1 MTITGKITGDQPATA
16 EPERSPALLS
26 GLTSTGDLRDRGF
39 GRILGEL
46 AAATLVAA
54 VVSLV
59 VQWVL
64 TRPHVPMPS
73 FAPQAIASIT
83 VALLVIGAFWL
94 ALRARFAVPT
104 RIVAWAGVSTLTTA
118 VLSLMLV
125 GTRFYLAGIAGD
137 QLFRVEYVT
146 RLTNSAGAGDFAYP
160 GLPGYYPRGWFWLAG
175 RAASLLH
182 MQGWEI
188 YKPFAILTMAVGT
201 VLAYVAWCLVVRPAH
216 ALLAALA
223 VSTVAVS
230 TWAANEPY
238 AWVFGAMIP
247 PMAVV
252 AWQYLAGQEKSAF
265 ARRPGRWTP
274 MLLLGFLLGL
284 LALFYTLLFG
294 FFILVLVL
302 TAVVGVVLA
311 YQAGAPLWTS
321 ARPVLLRLI
330 GIGLVASPLLLLQWV
345 PYLAA
350 LLHTPVTQSGALRFL
365 PSPGA
370 QFPIFNYP
378 TSFAGIL
385 CLIGLVW
392 GLLRMWG
399 NRGSAVARALIL
411 VTGAGYL
418 WYGLSFL
425 GTLAHL
431 TLLPF
436 KIELVM
442 DETLRCAGV
451 FGLIEG
457 VRWLW
462 RRVDRQLGVAAVTTV
477 SVLSLL
483 GMVGELQGAPGAL
496 SQLVNDAYSGYY
508 PNGYTA
514 LGQHDTTQNGAWN
527 PQLHDTITQLTG
539 KPEQDIV
546 VLSTY
551 QDFLAY
557 YPYWNFQ
564 TTKLQYAN
572 PLADYDLRRAAI
584 ESWAKLPSPAALTS
598 ALAGSQFRAPNVFV
612 FTRRS
617 DGLHLEVTR
626 NVFPAAA
633 DNQIYDVV
641 FPASLFNS
649 ATFTSRDVGPF
660 TVVVRH

>member
-1 MTITGKITGDQPATA
+1 MTLTREITADAPDAA
-16 EPERSPALLS
+16 AVERSHSLLS
-26 GLTSTGDLRDRGF
+26 GLTATVDPRVRGF
-39 GRILGEL
+39 GWIVGEL
-46 AAATLVAA
+46 AAAALVAA

-59 VQWVL
+59 VQWVVS
-64 TRPHVPMPS
+64 RPHVTMPS
-73 FAPQAIASIT
+73 FAPQAISSIA

-94 ALRARFAVPT
+94 ALRARFTVAT
-104 RIVAWAGVSTLTTA
+104 RIVVWAGVSALTTA

-125 GTRFYLAGIAGD
+125 GTRFYLSGIAGD
-137 QLFRVEYVT
+137 QLFRIEYVT

-160 GLPGYYPRGWFWLAG
+160 DLPGYYPRGWFWLAG
-175 RAASLLH
+175 RAAAVLH
-182 MQGWEI
+182 VQGWEI
-188 YKPFAILTMAVGT
+188 YKPFAIMTMAVGA

-223 VSTVAVS
+223 VSSVAVA

-247 PMAVV
+247 PVAVL

-265 ARRPGRWTP
+265 ARRSGRWTP
-274 MLLLGFLLGL
+274 MLLLGILLGL
-284 LALFYTLLFG
+284 LGLFYTLLLG
-294 FFILVLVL
+294 FLIMVLVL
-302 TAVVGVVLA
+302 AGVVGVVLTCRG
-311 YQAGAPLWTS
+311 GAPLWTS
-321 ARPVLLRLI
+321 VRPVLLRLI

-345 PYLAA
+345 PYLATA
-350 LLHTPVTQSGALRFL
+350 VHTPVTQSGALRFL
-365 PSPGA
+365 PAPGA

-392 GLLRMWG
+392 GLLRLWG
-399 NRGSAVARALIL
+399 HRGSAVARGLIL

-436 KIELVM
+436 KVELVM

-457 VRWLW
+457 VQWLW
-462 RRVDRQLGVAAVTTV
+462 GRVGKQMRVAAVSTV
-477 SVLSLL
+477 SALSLL
-483 GMVGELQGAPGAL
+483 GMVGELQGAPGAVP
-496 SQLVNDAYSGYY
+496 QLVNDAYSGYY

-514 LGQHDTTQNGAWN
+514 LGQHDATQNGAWN
-527 PQLHDTITQLTG
+527 QQLHDTITQVTG
-539 KPEQDIV
+539 KSEQDLV

-551 QDFLAY
+551 QDFLAF

-564 TTKLQYAN
+564 TTVLQYAN
-572 PLADYDLRRAAI
+572 PLADFDLRRAAI
-584 ESWAKLPSPAALTS
+584 ENWAKLTSPAAVRWAARGS
-598 ALAGSQFRAPNVFV
+598 A
-612 FTRRS
+612 RRTCS
-617 DGLHLEVTR
+617 FSHGK
-626 NVFPAAA
+626 AMAC
-633 DNQIYDVV
+633 
-641 FPASLFNS
+641 
-649 ATFTSRDVGPF
+649 TFT
-660 TVVVRH
+660 